1 VIPVTN
7 RMQAN
12 ISRFSQIAESDPGPP
27 RCKHTLPL
35 SERFM
40 TWTVVEAGCG
50 TEQMPEFIVR
60 VGTPDGVITE
70 RTVQAMSIRAA
81 EADLRQQGM
90 HVFDARRGRMS
101 FRDLLP
107 RGGKIISTE
116 RFLLFNQ
123 ELLALVKAGL
133 PILQSFDIM
142 LERQKNL
149 RFQEVLT
156 DVREKLKSGIA
167 LSDAFASYGD
177 AFPPIY
183 STSLRAGERSGDLEG
198 VLRRFLRYQKII
210 VNLRKRV
217 VGALI
222 YPSVLVALSIGMV
235 LVMLT
240 KVIPKFAEF
249 YAGFGADLPWF
260 TQFMINIANGL
271 NTNLPIFLVVCV
283 AGFFLVRR
291 WIKGS
296 GRVTWDRLKLKIP
309 LAGGI
314 LHRFAIM
321 QFTQSLGTLLAGGT
335 PMVPAIEIASQSVTN
350 QLVASKIFGM
360 VQNVREG
367 EPLWRSLE
375 NTNAMSDLA
384 IEMIKVGESTGAL
397 TEMLGNV
404 SEFYDEEIESHL
416 TRIVAAIEPLILV
429 FMGVV
434 VAVLLYAFYLPL
446 FQLSNVAQ

>member
-1 VIPVTN
+1 
-7 RMQAN
+7 
-12 ISRFSQIAESDPGPP
+12 
-27 RCKHTLPL
+27 
-35 SERFM
+35 
-40 TWTVVEAGCG
+40 
-50 TEQMPEFIVR
+50 MPEFIVR
-60 VGTPDGVITE
+60 VGTPDGTITE
-70 RTVQAMSIRAA
+70 RHVQAVSSRAA
-81 EADLRQQGM
+81 EEELRQQGM
-90 HVFDARRGRMS
+90 HVFDAKRGS
-101 FRDLLP
+101 VSLRDLLP
-107 RGGKIISTE
+107 RGRKIISTE
-116 RFLLFNQ
+116 MFLLFNQ

-149 RFQEVLT
+149 RFKEVLS

-217 VGALI
+217 IGAMI
-222 YPSVLVALSIGMV
+222 YPSILIVLSVGMV
-235 LVMLT
+235 FIMLT

-249 YAGFGADLPWF
+249 YEGFGAELPWF
-260 TQFMINIANGL
+260 TTLMIGVSKTL
-271 NTNLPIFLVVCV
+271 NTNLPILLVVV
-283 AGFFLVRR
+283 VGGFILFRR
-291 WIKGS
+291 WIRTS
-296 GRVTWDRLKLKIP
+296 GRIMWDRLKLQIP

-321 QFTQSLGTLLAGGT
+321 QFTQSLGTLLSGGT

-350 QLVASKIFGM
+350 QSIASKIFGI

-375 NTNAMSDLA
+375 NTEAMSDLA
-384 IEMIKVGESTGAL
+384 VEMIKVGESTGAL

-404 SEFYDEEIESHL
+404 SEFYDEEIESRL
-416 TRIVAAIEPLILV
+416 TRMVSAIEPLILV

-434 VAVLLYAFYLPL
+434 IAILLYAFYLPL
-446 FQLSNVAQ
+446 FQLSNVTQQ